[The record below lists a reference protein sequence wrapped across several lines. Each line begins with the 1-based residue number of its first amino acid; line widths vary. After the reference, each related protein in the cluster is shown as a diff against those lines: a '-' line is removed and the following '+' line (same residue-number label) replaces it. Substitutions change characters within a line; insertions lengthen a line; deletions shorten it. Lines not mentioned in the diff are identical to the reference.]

1 VTDASRIIPARIG
14 DDLPRIDVIGLANTR
29 RIMHAERHNDGGRM
43 PMFIPTAAWT
53 ALLER
58 HCMGEATAARP
69 RLAPSRVME
78 GLERALGRIMTQ
90 IIRHD
95 VEHDEPLHPVYGVTS
110 DLFDSHEAPV
120 DIRMVVDRTT
130 GVACMLAG
138 PPADIA
144 ALGLDAAG
152 QDKK

>member
-1 VTDASRIIPARIG
+1 MTDTPRTITARIG
-14 DDLPRIDVIGLANTR
+14 DDLPRVDVIALANTR

-53 ALLER
+53 TLLER
-58 HCMGEATAARP
+58 HCMGEGTADQP

-78 GLERALGRIMTQ
+78 GLERALGRIMTE
-90 IIRHD
+90 IVRHD
-95 VEHDEPLHPVYGVTS
+95 AEHDEPLRPAYGVTS
-110 DLFDSHEAPV
+110 DLFESQDAPV

-144 ALGLDAAG
+144 ALGLDAVA
-152 QDKK
+152 QDKE

>member
-1 VTDASRIIPARIG
+1 MTDTPRTVTARIG

-29 RIMHAERHNDGGRM
+29 RIMHAERHNDGSRM
-43 PMFIPTAAWT
+43 PLFIPAASWAT
-53 ALLER
+53 LLAL
-58 HCMGEATAARP
+58 HCMGDDTPERP

-78 GLERALGRIMTQ
+78 GLERALGRIMTE
-90 IIRHD
+90 IARHD
-95 VEHDEPLHPVYGVTS
+95 AEHDEPLRPAYGVTS
-110 DLFDSHEAPV
+110 DLFGTADAPV

-144 ALGLDAAG
+144 ALGLD
-152 QDKK
+152 